1 MTEWLYRYAWLVPAL
16 PAVCSVLIGI
26 GLFSFRDSTRSL
38 REWHKVLVLSGMG
51 LSMALSTMIAWN
63 QISGAGPYR
72 RVIQWA
78 FTTQFTLETGYLIDP
93 LTSIM
98 LVLVT
103 TVALLVMIYSHE
115 YMAHDQGY
123 VRFFGYLSL
132 FTASMLGLVLS
143 PNLVQVY
150 IFWELV
156 GMCSYLLIGFWSTRP
171 TAASA
176 CQKAFVTNRVGDF
189 GLLLGILGMYWMTG
203 SFEFQT
209 IADRVSNLLILQSVN
224 PFVPILCSCLFL
236 LGPLAKSAQIPLHVW
251 LPDAM
256 EGPTPISA
264 LIHAATMVAAGI
276 FLVARMFPIFD
287 QMELVMGIVAWTGA
301 LTALFGATIALT
313 QTDLKKGLAYSTMSQ
328 LGYMMMAMGLGGYE
342 ASLFHLVTHAY
353 SKALLFLGAG
363 SAIHG
368 MEPLL
373 GWDPSKNQNMFL
385 MGGLRK
391 HLPITGATFL
401 IGALSISGVPP
412 FACFWSKDAILA
424 TAWSSNWMLWLIAWS
439 TAGLTGFYM
448 LRIYLLTFEGN
459 LRCTTA
465 QRSAIQHVKPH
476 ESKREMTACLA
487 ILTVPTVFLGVL
499 GSPYL
504 NWFGQWL
511 GDPHAQEFNPVEFG
525 ATAFSSVGVTS
536 LGIAISFLSY
546 GRPVLDVEGLAEQ
559 YPSIYLASKSRW
571 HIDSIYN
578 QTWVRGNRWLAQST
592 LSLDQWWVDAVVN
605 GAGALALV
613 TGEGLR
619 NSESGR
625 IQSYVLGIL
634 IGMIALFLFG
644 PNMVNMLTAK

>member
-1 MTEWLYRYAWLVPAL
+1 MTEWMYRYAWLVPAL
-16 PAVCSVLIGI
+16 PASCSVLISI

-38 REWHKVLVLSGMG
+38 REWHRIPVLGSMG
-51 LSMALSTMIAWN
+51 LAAAFSAVIAWS
-63 QISGAGPYR
+63 QTSAAAPYR
-72 RVIQWA
+72 QILQWA
-78 FTTQFTLETGYLIDP
+78 STTQLRLEVGYLIDP
-93 LTSIM
+93 LASIM

-171 TAASA
+171 AAASA

-189 GLLLGILGMYWMTG
+189 GLLLGILGFYWMTG

-209 IADRVSNLLILQSVN
+209 IADRVSNLLASHGVDPLFPTV
-224 PFVPILCSCLFL
+224 CACLFL

-276 FLVARMFPIFD
+276 FLVARMYPIFD
-287 QMELVMGIVAWTGA
+287 QLGSVMDLIAWTGA
-301 LTALFGATIALT
+301 ATALFGASIALT

-328 LGYMMMAMGLGGYE
+328 LGYMMMAMGLGSYE

-373 GWDPSKNQNMFL
+373 GWDPARNQNMFL
-385 MGGLRK
+385 MGGLRR
-391 HLPITGATFL
+391 HLPVTGVTFL
-401 IGALSISGVPP
+401 LGALSISGVPP

-424 TAWSSNWMLWLIAWS
+424 TAWAHNWVLWLIAWC

-448 LRIYLLTFEGN
+448 LRIYLLTFEGD
-459 LRCTTA
+459 LRGAETHT
-465 QRSAIQHVKPH
+465 SALQPH

-487 ILTVPTVFLGVL
+487 LLTIPTVCLGWL
-499 GSPYL
+499 GSPFL

-511 GDPHAQEFNPVEFG
+511 GGPHASGFNPVEFG
-525 ATAFSSVGVTS
+525 ATAVSSVGVTC

-546 GRPVLDVEGLAEQ
+546 GRPVWAVEHLAKR
-559 YPSIYLASKSRW
+559 YPSLYLGSRNRW
-571 HIDSIYN
+571 HIDTVYDR
-578 QTWVRGNRWLAQST
+578 TWVRGNRWLAQGT
-592 LSLDQWWVDAVVN
+592 LSLDQWWVDAMVN
-605 GAGALALV
+605 GAGALTFL

-619 NSESGR
+619 NLESGR
-625 IQSYVLGIL
+625 VQSYVLGL
-634 IGMIALFLFG
+634 LAGMIALWLLNG
-644 PNMVNMLTAK
+644 LAT